1 MDEEGVAFLVGVATA
16 SGLPLFCRPPR
27 PQVPFPLVGALHG
40 VHLFGAAAGAELRQ
54 AATPTAHLGWA
65 GYGDSLTLIGLSPG
79 PAPARILDSA
89 FGAMF
94 QVLLLGREQL
104 LLVRNE
110 ERLKRELRGCFPL
123 LDSLLSPGGG
133 VGDGRPL
140 LAPPPQPRPRRAAG
154 AAAPFRGGCRDRPGL
169 RGVGRG
175 RAWLSTAPWG
185 ALPEADS
192 APLRALLALP
202 PPEGALR
209 GGVAA
214 RDLPVFLPN
223 SSPEVPLRLL
233 QLRLLPGVGVG
244 LLCGPRPSLQLL
256 LTQLVP
262 QFWGPVLEQ
271 LRARPRP
278 PPAAPPSFGV
288 PPDPSGPEAE
298 RDPQR
303 GWNGFVTPPRTPKS
317 EPRPPH
323 CGALPPP
330 LRAAALRRLLRL
342 LEPQICPKSGGRG
355 PHGRPKL
362 CYLALPTHTGC
373 CLLRPDLTLLLLLP
387 PGTPRDPLSPTA
399 LSALSA
405 LGHG

>member
-1 MDEEGVAFLVGVATA
+1 MDEEGGAFLVGVATA

-104 LLVRNE
+104 LPVRNE

-133 VGDGRPL
+133 WGMGAPCWPL
-140 LAPPPQPRPRRAAG
+140 PPGPARDALQERLRRFAG
-154 AAAPFRGGCRDRPGL
+154 AAGTDLGCVVWGG
-169 RGVGRG
+169 GV
-175 RAWLSTAPWG
+175 AWLSTAPWG

-192 APLRALLALP
+192 APLRALLAPP

-256 LTQLVP
+256 LTQ
-262 QFWGPVLEQ
+262 
-271 LRARPRP
+271 
-278 PPAAPPSFGV
+278 V

-303 GWNGFVTPPRTPKS
+303 GGT
-317 EPRPPH
+317 
-323 CGALPPP
+323 
-330 LRAAALRRLLRL
+330 
-342 LEPQICPKSGGRG
+342 GRG
-355 PHGRPKL
+355 TAPPAQSRGP
-362 CYLALPTHTGC
+362 AAP
-373 CLLRPDLTLLLLLP
+373 PAP
-387 PGTPRDPLSPTA
+387 PGTPNLPQIGGQRFLGCPQDPTGAPNSVTWRCPPTPA
-399 LSALSA
+399 AASCAPS
-405 LGHG
+405 

>member
-1 MDEEGVAFLVGVATA
+1 MDEEGGAFLVGVATA

-89 FGAMF
+89 FGAM
-94 QVLLLGREQL
+94 VLLLGREQL
-104 LLVRNE
+104 LPVRNE

-133 VGDGRPL
+133 WGMGAPCWPL
-140 LAPPPQPRPRRAAG
+140 PPGPARDALQERLRRFAG
-154 AAAPFRGGCRDRPGL
+154 AAGTDLGCVVWGG
-169 RGVGRG
+169 GV
-175 RAWLSTAPWG
+175 AWLSTAPWG

-192 APLRALLALP
+192 APLRALLAPP

-278 PPAAPPSFGV
+278 PPLPPQVLGYLLIHRGRRQ
-288 PPDPSGPEAE
+288 SGILKGAGP
-298 RDPQR
+298 
-303 GWNGFVTPPRTPKS
+303 G
-317 EPRPPH
+317 
-323 CGALPPP
+323 GALPPP

-342 LEPQICPKSGGRG
+342 LEPQICPKSGGRDFWG
-355 PHGRPKL
+355 APRTPR
-362 CYLALPTHTGC
+362 APQ
-373 CLLRPDLTLLLLLP
+373 TLLPGAAHPHRLLP
-387 PGTPRDPLSPTA
+387 PAPRADSAAAAAPRDPPRPPEP
-399 LSALSA
+399 
-405 LGHG
+405 HGSERPERPGARVTPPE

>member
-1 MDEEGVAFLVGVATA
+1 MDEEGGAFLVGVATA

-104 LLVRNE
+104 LPVRNE

-133 VGDGRPL
+133 WGMGAPCWPL
-140 LAPPPQPRPRRAAG
+140 PPGPARDALQERLRRFAG
-154 AAAPFRGGCRDRPGL
+154 AAGTDLGCVVWGG
-169 RGVGRG
+169 GV
-175 RAWLSTAPWG
+175 AWLSTAPWG

-192 APLRALLALP
+192 APLRALLAPP

-256 LTQLVP
+256 LTQAGHCP
-262 QFWGPVLEQ
+262 PRSE
-271 LRARPRP
+271 PRP
-278 PPAAPPSFGV
+278 CGASCASWNPKSAPNRGAEIFGV
-288 PPDPSGPEAE
+288 PP
-298 RDPQR
+298 
-303 GWNGFVTPPRTPKS
+303 
-317 EPRPPH
+317 
-323 CGALPPP
+323 
-330 LRAAALRRLLRL
+330 
-342 LEPQICPKSGGRG
+342 G

-373 CLLRPDLTLLLLLP
+373 CLLRPELTLLLLLP

>member
-1 MDEEGVAFLVGVATA
+1 MDEEGGAFLVGVATA

-89 FGAMF
+89 FGAM
-94 QVLLLGREQL
+94 VLLLGREQL
-104 LLVRNE
+104 LPVRNE
-110 ERLKRELRGCFPL
+110 ERLKRELRERLRRFAGAAGTDLGCVVW
-123 LDSLLSPGGG
+123 GGG
-133 VGDGRPL
+133 V
-140 LAPPPQPRPRRAAG
+140 
-154 AAAPFRGGCRDRPGL
+154 
-169 RGVGRG
+169 
-175 RAWLSTAPWG
+175 AWLSTAPWG

-192 APLRALLALP
+192 APLRALLAPP

-278 PPAAPPSFGV
+278 PPLPPQVLGYLLIHRGRRQ
-288 PPDPSGPEAE
+288 SGILKGAGP
-298 RDPQR
+298 
-303 GWNGFVTPPRTPKS
+303 G
-317 EPRPPH
+317 
-323 CGALPPP
+323 GALPPP

-342 LEPQICPKSGGRG
+342 LEPQICPKSGGRDFWG
-355 PHGRPKL
+355 APRTPR
-362 CYLALPTHTGC
+362 APQ
-373 CLLRPDLTLLLLLP
+373 TLLPGAAHPHRLLP
-387 PGTPRDPLSPTA
+387 PAPRADSAAAAAPRDPPRPPEP
-399 LSALSA
+399 
-405 LGHG
+405 HGSERPERPGARVTPPE